1 MSTNA
6 TTLYIGFAR
15 KDCGK
20 TLVRKTFAGILGAD
34 YIEKIHEKIKID
46 TIGHHKTFKMTFK
59 ENTPG
64 LQEIVDRIT
73 RERFVQVTYKLDWDW
88 KSRKYMERY
97 WKVFNNSKVAFKP
110 RIMELKETSGMTEDE
125 ADTAKDF
132 DDLAEAIARFGEE
145 YSGSIAPQIPKPPPL
160 SDYVHVAEYVE
171 KMNRLQQIPDLD
183 SEEEILLKCEQ
194 MYEPE
199 TEEWNELK
207 TALEVFSDA
216 YRTDL
221 TSVRKI
227 PPISEWD
234 NTPLKPP
241 VLRRATALQ
250 SEELLWNIPQGHSH
264 IEQIWGQ
271 QVQPPPMYTRAENTL
286 HNYY

>member
-1 MSTNA
+1 MSTNS

-34 YIEKIHEKIKID
+34 YIEKIHEKIKKD
-46 TIGHHKTFKMTFK
+46 PLGHHKTFKMTFK

-145 YSGSIAPQIPKPPPL
+145 YAGSIAPQIPKPPL

-171 KMNRLQQIPDLD
+171 KMNRWQQMTDFDP
-183 SEEEILLKCEQ
+183 EEEIVLKCEQ
-194 MYEPE
+194 VYDPE

-207 TALEVFSDA
+207 AALEVFSDA
-216 YRTDL
+216 YQTDL
-221 TSVRKI
+221 TSVREI
-227 PPISEWD
+227 PPISEWEK
-234 NTPLKPP
+234 TPPKPP
-241 VLRRATALQ
+241 ILRRATALQ
-250 SEELLWNIPQGHSH
+250 SEELLWGIAPDPRHT
-264 IEQIWGQ
+264 EQIWGE
-271 QVQPPPMYTRAENTL
+271 QVPTPPMYTRAENTL